1 MAGRGASPAASAP
14 VQVRCAGCRGVLAVA
29 PGMTEFIC
37 PKCRMA
43 QRLPPELMPPSPP
56 KASPTPPPSGPTPP
70 PPPPPLLPPQPP
82 PPPQPQPQPVPHP
95 LARRSAPPRA
105 QGVDPT
111 KIQLPCARCKA
122 VLNVPHG
129 LERFRCPQCGVDLA
143 VDLSKLRHFLASAGP
158 GFIPPPLPPPP
169 PSLPPPPVPMPHL
182 PFLPMMPRL
191 PVPMLPMF
199 HPPELPEE
207 INEVAVDVERD
218 EDESGTFGETFID
231 YRPPKLSLG
240 LPHPDPLVET
250 SSLSAVQPPEPTY
263 KLNIMKELDESNAL
277 SSLQIETIVYA
288 CQRHLHHLPTG
299 ARAGFFIGD
308 GAGVGKGRT
317 IAGLIWEN
325 WQLGRHKALWISI
338 GSDLKYDAR
347 RDLDDVG
354 AKCVEVHAL
363 NKLSY
368 SKLDSKTIGITDGV
382 VFVTY
387 SSLIASS
394 ENRSRLQQLV
404 QWCGSE
410 FDGLLVFDECH
421 KAKNLI
427 PEAGSQPTRTGKAV
441 LEIQDMLPQARVVYC
456 SATGASEPR
465 NLGYM
470 VRLGLW
476 GDGTSFENFHQFL
489 GALEKGGVGALELV
503 AMDMKARGMYVC
515 RTLSYKGANFD
526 VLESLLEERMMN
538 MYRKAAALWVELR
551 VELLSAIEYY
561 AEDKVNSAQIWRL
574 YWASHQR
581 FFRHMC
587 MSAKVP
593 AVVRLAKEAL
603 AEEKCVV
610 IGLQSTGEART
621 EEAVAKYGIEL
632 EDFVSGP
639 RELLL
644 KLVEDNYPLPPK
656 PDCFEQ
662 GEEKVQEFQH
672 KRHGSDMSLKGRVSK
687 LGKKEDVN
695 ADGGDEY
702 PAPESDH
709 ESTESDEDFYMCQIC
724 NTEEDKSLL
733 LYCSICASRVHPG
746 CLTPPWTEIV
756 TDDWSCYGCKEKVES
771 YLKERDAYLTELSK
785 RYDAAL
791 DRKSKILDII
801 RSLDLP
807 SNPLD
812 DIIDQLGG
820 PDNVAEITGRRGM
833 LIRASDGKGVIYQ
846 ARNTKEVALDM
857 INMHEKEQFM
867 DGEKNVAI
875 ISEAGSAG
883 VSLHADRRAK
893 NQRRR
898 VHITLELPW
907 SADRAIQQFGRTHRS
922 NQTSAPEYR
931 LLFTNLG
938 GEKRFA
944 SIVAKRLESLGALT
958 QGDRR
963 AGPSLSAFNYDS
975 NYGKKALTMMYR
987 GIMEQDA
994 FPVVPF
1000 GCSENQ
1006 ATLEEFITKAKAAL
1020 VSVGIIRDPIMCNGK
1035 NGGKL
1040 TGRIL
1045 DSDMHDVAR
1054 FLNRILG
1061 LFPDIQNRLFDL
1073 FTSILDIVIQNAR
1086 IEGQLDSGIVDI
1098 KAKSVEMKESPKTVH
1113 VDTVSGASTVLYTFT
1128 VDRGVSWELAN
1139 TILEERLKDK
1149 AGSSSDGFYES
1160 RKEWMGRR
1168 HFLLAFEGSAEGLYR
1183 VIRPAVGEASREMP
1197 LVELKSKYRKVS
1209 SVDKI
1214 SKGWQEEYDSSSK
1227 QCMHGPKCK
1236 LGSNCTVGRR
1246 LQEINVLGG
1255 LILPVWGAVAK
1266 ALAKQV
1272 RLIHKRIR
1280 VVRLE
1285 TTTDN
1290 KRFVGLIIPNSA
1302 VESVLEGL
1310 QWVQDIDD

>member
-1 MAGRGASPAASAP
+1 MAGRGASPAPAAG

-56 KASPTPPPSGPTPP
+56 KASPTPPPPAPPLPPLPAPPEAAAPPQHQPAPP
-70 PPPPPLLPPQPP
+70 PAP
-82 PPPQPQPQPVPHP
+82 
-95 LARRSAPPRA
+95 RRSVPRA

-111 KIQLPCARCKA
+111 KIQLPCALCKA

-129 LERFRCPQCGVDLA
+129 LTRFRCPQCGVDLA
-143 VDLSKLRHFLASAGP
+143 VDVSKLRHFFASAGP
-158 GFIPPPLPPPP
+158 GFVPPPPLPPPP
-169 PSLPPPPVPMPHL
+169 PVPMPHM
-182 PFLPMMPRL
+182 PFLPMMPHL
-191 PVPMLPMF
+191 PPLPMPPMVP
-199 HPPELPEE
+199 PPELPEE
-207 INEVAVDVERD
+207 INEVGFEQVAVDVERE
-218 EDESGTFGETFID
+218 EDEGGNVGETFTD

-240 LPHPDPLVET
+240 LPHPDPVVET

-263 KLNIMKELDESNAL
+263 DLTISGELEETNAL
-277 SSLQIETIVYA
+277 SCLQIETIVYA

-325 WQLGRHKALWISI
+325 WQQGRRKALWISI

-363 NKLSY
+363 NKLPY
-368 SKLDSKTIGITDGV
+368 SKLDSKATGITDGV

-394 ENRSRLQQLV
+394 EGRSRLQQLI
-404 QWCGSE
+404 QWCGSD

-441 LEIQDMLPQARVVYC
+441 LEIQDMLPEARVVYC

-470 VRLGLW
+470 IRLGLW
-476 GDGTSFENFHQFL
+476 GDGTSFQNFHHFL

-515 RTLSYKGANFD
+515 RTLSYKGADFN
-526 VLESLLEERMMN
+526 VLEAPLEERMMN
-538 MYRKAAALWVELR
+538 MYRKAAALWAELR

-561 AEDKVNSAQIWRL
+561 AEDKSNSAQIWRL

-621 EEAVAKYGIEL
+621 EEAITKYGVEL

-644 KLVEDNYPLPPK
+644 KLVEDNYPLPPN
-656 PDCFEQ
+656 PDSFQQ
-662 GEEKVQEFQH
+662 GEEKVVECQR
-672 KRHGSDMSLKGRVSK
+672 KRHYGPDVSFKERVSK
-687 LGKKEDVN
+687 LGKMED
-695 ADGGDEY
+695 ACDDASDEY
-702 PAPESDH
+702 PPPESDH
-709 ESTESDEDFYMCQIC
+709 ESTESEEEFHTCQIC
-724 NTEEDKSLL
+724 NTEEGKSLL
-733 LYCSICASRVHPG
+733 LYCSVCATRVHPR
-746 CLTPPWTEIV
+746 CLTPPWTGMV
-756 TDDWSCYGCKEKVES
+756 TDDWSCYGCKEKVEG
-771 YLKERDAYLTELSK
+771 YFKERDAYLAELSK
-785 RYDAAL
+785 RYDAAVA
-791 DRKSKILDII
+791 RKSKILDII

-807 SNPLD
+807 NNPLD

-820 PDNVAEITGRRGM
+820 ADNVAEITGRRGM

-846 ARNTKEVALDM
+846 ARNKREVALDM
-857 INMHEKEQFM
+857 INMHEKQQFM
-867 DGEKNVAI
+867 DGEKHIAI

-907 SADRAIQQFGRTHRS
+907 SADRAMQQFGRTHRS

-987 GIMEQDA
+987 AIMEQDA
-994 FPVVPF
+994 FPVVPL

-1006 ATLEEFITKAKAAL
+1006 VALQEFITKAKAAL
-1020 VSVGIIRDPIMCNGK
+1020 VAVGIIRDPLMCNGK
-1035 NGGKL
+1035 NGGTL

-1045 DSDMHDVAR
+1045 DSDMHNVAR

-1061 LFPDIQNRLFDL
+1061 LPPDVQNRLFDL
-1073 FTSILDIVIQNAR
+1073 FTSILDIVVQNAR

-1098 KAKSVEMKESPKTVH
+1098 KAKYVEMKESPKTVH
-1113 VDTVSGASTVLYTFT
+1113 VDSLSGASTVLFTFT
-1128 VDRGVSWELAN
+1128 IDRGVTWELAN
-1139 TILEERLKDK
+1139 IIFEERLKDE

-1160 RKEWMGRR
+1160 RREWMGRR
-1168 HFLLAFEGSAEGLYR
+1168 HFLLAFEGSIEGMYR

-1209 SVDKI
+1209 STEKI
-1214 SKGWQEEYDSSSK
+1214 SKGWQEEYDASST

-1246 LQEINVLGG
+1246 LQEINILGG
-1255 LILPVWGAVAK
+1255 LILPVWGAVEK

-1280 VVRLE
+1280 VGRLE
-1285 TTTDN
+1285 TTNDN
-1290 KRFVGLIIPNSA
+1290 QRFVGLIIPNAA

-1310 QWVQDIDD
+1310 HWVQDIDD

>member
-1 MAGRGASPAASAP
+1 MAGRGASPAPAAA

-29 PGMTEFIC
+29 VGMTEFIC

-56 KASPTPPPSGPTPP
+56 KASPTPPPAGPI
-70 PPPPPLLPPQPP
+70 PPPPLPSLPPGAPSQ
-82 PPPQPQPQPVPHP
+82 PPPQPAPHLP
-95 LARRSAPPRA
+95 PAPPPRRSAPRA

-129 LERFRCPQCGVDLA
+129 LSRFRCPQCDVDLA
-143 VDLSKLRHFLASAGP
+143 VDVSKLRHFLAAAGP
-158 GFIPPPLPPPP
+158 GFVTPPLP
-169 PSLPPPPVPMPHL
+169 PPPPVPMPHM
-182 PFLPMMPRL
+182 PFLPMMPHL
-191 PVPMLPMF
+191 PVPMAPMV
-199 HPPELPEE
+199 PPDLPEE
-207 INEVAVDVERD
+207 INEVAIDVERE
-218 EDESGTFGETFID
+218 EDEGGMVGDTFSD

-240 LPHPDPLVET
+240 LPHPDPVVET

-263 KLNIMKELDESNAL
+263 NLTIMDELNGTNVL
-277 SSLQIETIVYA
+277 SCLQIETVVYA

-325 WQLGRHKALWISI
+325 WQQGRHKALWISI

-354 AKCVEVHAL
+354 AKCVKVHAL
-363 NKLSY
+363 NKLPY
-368 SKLDSKTIGITDGV
+368 SKLESEATGITNGV
-382 VFVTY
+382 IFVTY

-394 ENRSRLQQLV
+394 DKGCSRLQQLV

-441 LEIQDMLPQARVVYC
+441 LEIQEMLPQARVVYC

-476 GDGTSFENFHQFL
+476 GDGTSFQNFHQFL
-489 GALEKGGVGALELV
+489 DALEKGGVGALELV

-515 RTLSYKGANFD
+515 RTLSYKGADFD
-526 VLESLLEERMMN
+526 VLEAPLEERMLN
-538 MYRKAAALWVELR
+538 MYRNATALWAELR

-561 AEDKVNSAQIWRL
+561 AEDKSNSAHIWRL

-603 AEEKCVV
+603 ADEKCVV

-621 EEAVAKYGIEL
+621 EEAITKYGVEL

-644 KLVEDNYPLPPK
+644 KLIEDNYPLPPN
-656 PDCFEQ
+656 PDCFQQ
-662 GEEKVQEFQH
+662 GEEMVMEFQH
-672 KRHGSDMSLKGRVSK
+672 KRPFGSDVSLMGQVSK
-687 LGKKEDVN
+687 VAKIEDVGD
-695 ADGGDEY
+695 DGIDEY
-702 PAPESDH
+702 FLQSDH
-709 ESTESDEDFYMCQIC
+709 ESTESDEDFHTCQIC
-724 NTEEDKSLL
+724 NTEQETSMLL
-733 LYCSICASRVHPG
+733 LCSVCATCVHPG
-746 CLTPPWTEIV
+746 CLTPPLTGTMNKDWT
-756 TDDWSCYGCKEKVES
+756 CNGCKEKVEG
-771 YLKERDAYLTELSK
+771 YFTARDAYLTELSK
-785 RYDAAL
+785 RYDAAVE
-791 DRKSKILDII
+791 RKSKILDII

-807 SNPLD
+807 NNPLD

-820 PDNVAEITGRRGM
+820 PKNVAEITGRRGM

-846 ARNTKEVALDM
+846 SRNTKEVALDM
-857 INMHEKEQFM
+857 VNMHEKQQFM
-867 DGEKNVAI
+867 DGEKHIAI

-883 VSLHADRRAK
+883 VSLHAERRAK

-922 NQTSAPEYR
+922 NQSFAPEYM

-975 NYGKKALTMMYR
+975 NYGKKALAMMYR

-994 FPVVPF
+994 LPVVPL

-1006 ATLEEFITKAKAAL
+1006 ASLQEFIATAKAAL
-1020 VSVGIIRDPIMCNGK
+1020 VAIGIVRDPVMSNGK
-1035 NGGKL
+1035 IGGKL
-1040 TGRIL
+1040 TGRII
-1045 DSDMHDVAR
+1045 DSDMHNVPR

-1061 LFPDIQNRLFDL
+1061 LPPNIQNRLFDH
-1073 FTSILDIVIQNAR
+1073 FSSVLDIVIQNAR
-1086 IEGQLDSGIVDI
+1086 NEGQLDSGIVDI
-1098 KAKSVEMKESPKTVH
+1098 KAKSVEMKELPKPVH
-1113 VDTVSGASTVLYTFT
+1113 VDSLSGASTVLFTFT
-1128 VDRGVSWELAN
+1128 IDRGVTWELAN
-1139 TILEERLKDK
+1139 SMLEERLKDE
-1149 AGSSSDGFYES
+1149 ACLSNDGFYES
-1160 RKEWMGRR
+1160 RRECMGRR
-1168 HFLLAFEGSAEGLYR
+1168 HWLLAFEGSTEGMYK

-1197 LVELKSKYRKVS
+1197 LVELKSKYRKIS
-1209 SVDKI
+1209 SIDKI
-1214 SKGWQEEYDSSSK
+1214 GKGWQEEYDAASK

-1246 LQEINVLGG
+1246 LQEINILGG
-1255 LILPVWGAVAK
+1255 LILPVWGVIEK
-1266 ALAKQV
+1266 ALAKQARRV
-1272 RLIHKRIR
+1272 HKRIR
-1280 VVRLE
+1280 VARLE
-1285 TTTDN
+1285 TTSDN
-1290 KRFVGLIIPNSA
+1290 QRFVGLIIPNTA
-1302 VESVLEGL
+1302 VELVLEGL
-1310 QWVQDIDD
+1310 QWVQDID